1 MNKQVETLNELIEQI
16 EEYDYTRRL
25 VENAQ
30 ITEMKDSVI
39 KYSLVLENQKI
50 NINQLIQQ
58 LR

>member
-1 MNKQVETLNELIEQI
+1 MQVETLNELIEQI

-25 VENAQ
+25 VKNAQ